1 MCREHYAGGAG
12 GGVHF
17 APPDSLGERQA
28 NARLISRALQMRDLL
43 LAIELHVR
51 NGANAREG
59 HELRLS
65 VQETLEYLGVLP
77 K

>member
-1 MCREHYAGGAG
+1 MSGPYT
-12 GGVHF
+12 V
-17 APPDSLGERQA
+17 
-28 NARLISRALQMRDLL
+28 LL

-51 NGANAREG
+51 NGADAREG